1 MQFNK
6 FQFKAK
12 VLRLLTEGDLSS
24 KEIYE
29 RLPHDYHNKN
39 FRSALFQ
46 LKRRGYLSKK
56 GEKPYMYSLT
66 KKGRIHAQDPYIY
79 AKNRYARH
87 GSTMLQNDT
96 SGETDGSDN
105 SSVSGGSSGSIGSG
119 AYADNTH
126 LLTELSE
133 KDAEILRLQT
143 MLKNMSESHHETK
156 QQLNRI
162 TNPTPLNPMK
172 EKMLND
178 RKKARY
184 SIAQKWSRRYLTYEF
199 FREWTSEF
207 PYMMRGHKKLKRNC
221 VEILGRNN
229 PEIARGHVDHAL
241 RPQEI
246 AAAQFRITEIKG
258 NGLLIESE
266 ALAGGKKLLVW

>member
-1 MQFNK
+1 MGYKK
-6 FQFKAK
+6 FTLKNAILRCLSEGEMTGREIRTRVGYPSNQYRNWNSELY
-12 VLRLLTEGDLSS
+12 VL
-24 KEIYE
+24 K
-29 RLPHDYHNKN
+29 K
-39 FRSALFQ
+39 
-46 LKRRGYLSKK
+46 RGYLKTKKDSNPMLFSLTSKGKRHHENPYIWLEKKRSKK
-56 GEKPYMYSLT
+56 Q
-66 KKGRIHAQDPYIY
+66 IIY
-79 AKNRYARH
+79 
-87 GSTMLQNDT
+87 QNDISNESGDSHT
-96 SGETDGSDN
+96 SGGSY
-105 SSVSGGSSGSIGSG
+105 VSGGSGVGNN
-119 AYADNTH
+119 ADNTH
-126 LLTELSE
+126 LLEELSE
-133 KDAEILRLQT
+133 KDSQIMRLQEVIRT
-143 MLKNMSESHHETK
+143 LSEEKYETK
-156 QQLNRI
+156 QQLHKI
-162 TNPTPLNPMK
+162 TNPGPIDPMK